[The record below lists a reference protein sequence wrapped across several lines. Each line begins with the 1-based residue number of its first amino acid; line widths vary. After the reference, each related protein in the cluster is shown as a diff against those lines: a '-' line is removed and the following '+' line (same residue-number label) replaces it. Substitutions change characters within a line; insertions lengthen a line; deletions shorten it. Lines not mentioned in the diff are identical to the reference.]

1 MRGQYMTI
9 FSSVM
14 LLDVIDATS
23 LAVFLGQNRHNRC
36 ASIHWRSESD
46 PEVVRAD
53 WQDTVCAI
61 SYAAISDGADSSDRR
76 TVTEF
81 RKSVIGSFEKLFSF
95 EIQKQH
101 LRSRVAGF

>member
-1 MRGQYMTI
+1 
-9 FSSVM
+9 M

-46 PEVVRAD
+46 PEAVRAD
-53 WQDTVCAI
+53 WLRIQDTVRAI
-61 SYAAISDGADSSDRR
+61 SYAASSDGAADSSDRR

-81 RKSVIGSFEKLFSF
+81 RKSVIGVFLKAVFF
-95 EIQKQH
+95 
-101 LRSRVAGF
+101 